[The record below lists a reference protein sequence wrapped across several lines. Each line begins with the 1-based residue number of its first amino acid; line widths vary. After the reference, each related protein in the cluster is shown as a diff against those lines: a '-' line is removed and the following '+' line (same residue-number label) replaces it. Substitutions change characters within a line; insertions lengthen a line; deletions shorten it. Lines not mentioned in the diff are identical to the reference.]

1 MLKGIEFL
9 LKKSRA
15 FKNSPRSLS
24 SLLRCAHND
33 DRQDEIGRS
42 MIEMLGVLA
51 IIGVLSVGGIS
62 GYSKAMEKFKL
73 NKTVSE
79 YSYFIF
85 NMFEHGDE
93 FKKLPEGTGLAKLAE
108 QLDLL
113 PASWKYIASNNGERW
128 VRDGLQNKIQ
138 MWQTGGHLVFEI
150 YLPIDENAKKL
161 DLCRSLLKDFIHPLH
176 DFARNAYVWRER
188 PEKKDEAWWG
198 TNYCGGERKCLKDV
212 TVTAMDAACR
222 SCVDSQGSCS
232 IVLTY

>member
-9 LKKSRA
+9 RRKSRA

-33 DRQDEIGRS
+33 DRQGEIGRS

-73 NKTVSE
+73 NKTISE

-113 PASWKYIASNNGERW
+113 PASWKYNSERGERW
-128 VRDGLQNKIQ
+128 VKDGLMNNIQ
-138 MWQTGGHLVFEI
+138 MWQAGGSLVFEI
-150 YLPIDENAKKL
+150 YLPRDENAKKL

-176 DFARNAYVWRER
+176 DFARNAYVWREL

-212 TVTAMDAACR
+212 TVAAMDAACR

>member
-1 MLKGIEFL
+1 MYKI
-9 LKKSRA
+9 
-15 FKNSPRSLS
+15 KN
-24 SLLRCAHND
+24 NN
-33 DRQDEIGRS
+33 IGRS

-51 IIGVLSVGGIS
+51 IIAVLSVGGIA

-93 FKKLPEGTGLAKLAE
+93 FKRLPNGTGLAKLAE

-113 PASWKYIASNNGERW
+113 PASWKYIDSRNDERW
-128 VRDGLQNKIQ
+128 VRDGLQNQIQ
-138 MWQTGGHLVFEI
+138 MWQSGGHLVFEI
-150 YLPIDENAKKL
+150 YLPRDENAKKL
-161 DLCRSLLKDFIHPLH
+161 DLCRSLLKDFIYPLH
-176 DFARNAYVWRER
+176 DFARHAFVWRVR
-188 PEKKDEAWWG
+188 PEKEDEYWWE

-212 TVTAMDAACR
+212 TVAAMDAACR
-222 SCVDSQGSCS
+222 SCVDSQGECS

>member
-1 MLKGIEFL
+1 MMNI
-9 LKKSRA
+9 KK
-15 FKNSPRSLS
+15 LE
-24 SLLRCAHND
+24 
-33 DRQDEIGRS
+33 QGRS

-51 IIGVLSVGGIS
+51 IIAVLSVGGIA

-93 FKKLPEGTGLAKLAE
+93 FKRLPEGTGLAKLAE

-113 PASWKYIASNNGERW
+113 PASWKYIDSRNDERW
-128 VRDGLQNKIQ
+128 VRDGLKNQIQ
-138 MWQTGGHLVFEI
+138 MWQSGGHLVFEI
-150 YLPIDENAKKL
+150 YLPRDENAKKL
-161 DLCRSLLKDFIHPLH
+161 DLCRSLLKDFIYPLH
-176 DFARNAYVWRER
+176 DFARHAFVWRVR
-188 PEKKDEAWWG
+188 PEKEDEYWWG
-198 TNYCGGERKCLKDV
+198 TNYCGDERKCLKDV

-222 SCVDSQGSCS
+222 SCVDSQGACS

>member
-9 LKKSRA
+9 RRKSRA

-33 DRQDEIGRS
+33 DRQGEIGRS

-113 PASWKYIASNNGERW
+113 PASWKYNSERGERW
-128 VRDGLQNKIQ
+128 VKDGLMNNIQ
-138 MWQTGGHLVFEI
+138 MWQYGGSLVFEI
-150 YLPIDENAKKL
+150 YLPRDENAKKL

-188 PEKKDEAWWG
+188 PEKKMRL
-198 TNYCGGERKCLKDV
+198 GGEQIIVEVNENALKTLPLPPWMPLAEAV
-212 TVTAMDAACR
+212 WIHKEVA
-222 SCVDSQGSCS
+222 
-232 IVLTY
+232 L

>member
-1 MLKGIEFL
+1 MYKLK
-9 LKKSRA
+9 
-15 FKNSPRSLS
+15 N
-24 SLLRCAHND
+24 NN
-33 DRQDEIGRS
+33 IGRS

-51 IIGVLSVGGIS
+51 IIAVLSVGGIA

-93 FKKLPEGTGLAKLAE
+93 FKRLPNGTSLAKLAE

-113 PASWKYIASNNGERW
+113 PASWKYIDSRNDERW
-128 VRDGLQNKIQ
+128 VRDGLKNQIQ
-138 MWQTGGHLVFEI
+138 MWQSGGHLVFEI
-150 YLPIDENAKKL
+150 YLPRDENAKRL
-161 DLCRSLLKDFIHPLH
+161 DLCSSLLKDFLYPLH
-176 DFARNAYVWRER
+176 DFARSVTVWRVR
-188 PEKKDEAWWG
+188 PEKENEDWWG
-198 TNYCGGERKCLKDV
+198 TNYCGEERKCLKDV

-222 SCVDSQGSCS
+222 SCADSQGSCT

>member
-9 LKKSRA
+9 RRKSRA

-33 DRQDEIGRS
+33 DKQGEIGRS

-51 IIGVLSVGGIS
+51 IIGVLSVGGFS

-73 NKTVSE
+73 NKTISE

-113 PASWKYIASNNGERW
+113 PASWKYNSERGERW
-128 VRDGLQNKIQ
+128 VKDGLMNNIQ
-138 MWQTGGHLVFEI
+138 MWQYGGSLVFEI
-150 YLPIDENAKKL
+150 YLPRDENAKKL

-198 TNYCGGERKCLKDV
+198 TNYCGGERKCLKDL

>member
-1 MLKGIEFL
+1 MYKI
-9 LKKSRA
+9 
-15 FKNSPRSLS
+15 KN
-24 SLLRCAHND
+24 NN
-33 DRQDEIGRS
+33 IGRS

-51 IIGVLSVGGIS
+51 IIAVLSVGGIA

-93 FKKLPEGTGLAKLAE
+93 FKRLPNGTGLAKLAE

-113 PASWKYIASNNGERW
+113 PASWKYIDSRNDERW
-128 VRDGLQNKIQ
+128 VRDGLKNQIQ
-138 MWQTGGHLVFEI
+138 MWQSGGHLVFEI
-150 YLPIDENAKKL
+150 YLPRDENAKKL
-161 DLCRSLLKDFIHPLH
+161 DLCRSLLKDFIYPLH
-176 DFARNAYVWRER
+176 DFARNAFVCRVR
-188 PEKKDEAWWG
+188 PEKEDEYWWG

-222 SCVDSQGSCS
+222 SCADSQGSCT